1 MRAAPGGPL
10 EWRSTMGQTDRP
22 PGSTP
27 RAQREHSALLLAR
40 TLVDRARALYR
51 ELEQRTGA
59 PVQAHRALAVIAAEP
74 GIQSSRLASAL
85 GMQRSA
91 VSHLLRTLAQHGW
104 IERRRS
110 GDDLRSV
117 HLFVTAAGRG
127 IVGATAGRMVGVLQ
141 HAVEQLDDARLA
153 ELERSLQ
160 ALLLHVEAPA
170 PGMGKASRPSRS
182 RGKR

>member
-1 MRAAPGGPL
+1 MA
-10 EWRSTMGQTDRP
+10 QTDRCV
-22 PGSTP
+22 SRS
-27 RAQREHSALLLAR
+27 RAEREQAALLLAR
-40 TLVDRARALYR
+40 TLVDRTRALYR

-91 VSHLLRTLAQHGW
+91 VSHLLRTLAQRGW

-110 GDDLRSV
+110 GEDQRSV
-117 HLFVTAAGRG
+117 QLFTTGAGNG
-127 IVGATAGRMVGVLQ
+127 IVGATAGRIVGVLR
-141 HAVEQLDDARLA
+141 HAVEQLDHTALA

-170 PGMGKASRPSRS
+170 PGTGRPAR
-182 RGKR
+182 KRRNLPR